1 MEIIT
6 YKINDPVG
14 LHARP
19 AGLLVKESSKFNSEI
34 MIESNGKCAD
44 AKKIFSVMN
53 LGAKYGDEL
62 KIHITGNDEETAAK
76 NITEF
81 LKENL

>member
-1 MEIIT
+1 MKIIS
-6 YKINDPVG
+6 YKIKDPVG

-19 AGLLVKESSKFNSEI
+19 AGLLVKESSKYNSEI
-34 MIESNGKCAD
+34 MIECNEKCAD
-44 AKKIFSVMN
+44 SKKIFSVMN

-62 KIHITGNDEETAAK
+62 VIHLSGKDEEAAAK
-76 NITEF
+76 SIEEF

>member
-19 AGLLVKESSKFNSEI
+19 AGLLVKESSKYNSEI
-34 MIESNGKCAD
+34 MIECNGKCAD
-44 AKKIFSVMN
+44 SKKIFSVMN
-53 LGAKYGDEL
+53 LGARCGDEL
-62 KIHITGNDEETAAK
+62 KIHITGNDEKITAK
-76 NITEF
+76 KIKEF